1 MYLRILQFSG
11 FRFHLS
17 WNILVNEIECL
28 RVEVGDTLFHLFSL
42 QEVKVLYID
51 RMQFK
56 IRSIG

>member
-1 MYLRILQFSG
+1 MG
-11 FRFHLS
+11 FTENLG
-17 WNILVNEIECL
+17 LKAE
-28 RVEVGDTLFHLFSL
+28 GDTDMFLLSLSL